1 MKIEVVKDRVEIAK
15 IITNVSK
22 LWCECKVMKAPAY
35 EMADAILLYFIEKE
49 AKRILKE
56 GKKYGVKDGL
66 H

>member
-35 EMADAILLYFIEKE
+35 EMADAILLYFIDK
-49 AKRILKE
+49 
-56 GKKYGVKDGL
+56 KKYGVKGK
-66 H
+66 